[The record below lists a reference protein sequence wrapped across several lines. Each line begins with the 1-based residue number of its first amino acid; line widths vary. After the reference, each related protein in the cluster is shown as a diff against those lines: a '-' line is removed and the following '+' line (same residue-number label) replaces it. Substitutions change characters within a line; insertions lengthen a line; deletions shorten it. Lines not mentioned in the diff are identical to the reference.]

1 MKRLIIFDFFGVISS
16 EIATKWFDRR
26 KLNSK
31 DYYFSKADLGEMSF
45 IETIELMASDF
56 KLSASDILAELKS
69 YAKLNYELINFIKKL
84 RENNYVALLSNAPE
98 DIFDILYPELRL
110 EDIFDEVFISSK
122 YKIKKPNK
130 AFYKLCINS
139 FNEYADIY
147 MVDDNILNLDI
158 SDLGIKGIL
167 YKSNE
172 DLFEKL

>member
-1 MKRLIIFDFFGVISS
+1 MKWESYDFKPWEVQFFGVILS
-16 EIATKWFDRR
+16 EIATKWFD
-26 KLNSK
+26 K
-31 DYYFSKADLGEMSF
+31 
-45 IETIELMASDF
+45 
-56 KLSASDILAELKS
+56 
-69 YAKLNYELINFIKKL
+69 
-84 RENNYVALLSNAPE
+84 
-98 DIFDILYPELRL
+98 
-110 EDIFDEVFISSK
+110 VFISSK